1 MKPLSPDL
9 QNQLE
14 ALRDIHLP
22 SEAISWWPLAP
33 GWWILIGVTGT
44 LLGVSLLAL
53 YLRRRTVRYA
63 SLREVE
69 ALRQQFGTDRS
80 TLLPLATD
88 LSVLLH
94 RITLKQ
100 KGAEL
105 ATQSGQSWAA
115 FLSEGDKG
123 MAPELATFLAQ
134 APYAA
139 KVNDLDPSPA
149 QILDAVELW
158 IRRHA

>member
-1 MKPLSPDL
+1 MKQLSPEL
-9 QNQLE
+9 QSQLE

-33 GWWILIGVTGT
+33 GWWILIGVSAM
-44 LLGVSLLAL
+44 LLCVSTFGL
-53 YLRRRTVRYA
+53 YLRRRTVRHA
-63 SLREVE
+63 ALKEVD
-69 ALRQQFGTDRS
+69 ALRQQFGKDPS
-80 TLLPLATD
+80 NLLHLATD

-100 KGAEL
+100 NGAEI
-105 ATQSGQSWAA
+105 ATQSGHEWAA
-115 FLSEGDKG
+115 FLSEGEKG
-123 MAPELATFLAQ
+123 MVPDLATFLTQ

-139 KVNDLDPSPA
+139 QVSDLDPSPT
-149 QILDAVELW
+149 QLLDAVELW